1 VPRVSAR
8 IPEARPL
15 DPLPSISLPIALN
28 EELLDRG
35 VRFLAGRDSDL
46 AAVVEKWGPPPLWPR
61 DPGFPTLVYLILEQ
75 QVSLASAKAAYER
88 LLDRLHTA
96 FLPERFLT
104 LDARTL
110 KRIGFSRQKAG
121 YCRLLATCVLKNEL
135 DLEAIAR
142 LDDDAAR
149 AELTRIKGIGPW
161 TADVYLLM
169 ALKRPDVWPVG
180 DLALQ
185 KAARRVKRLRKHPS
199 PARLEKIGEAWRPW
213 RAVAARLLWHD
224 YLSRIADARRSA
236 Q

>member
-1 VPRVSAR
+1 VPLS
-8 IPEARPL
+8 L
-15 DPLPSISLPIALN
+15 D
-28 EELLDRG
+28 EELLRQG
-35 VRFLAGRDSDL
+35 VRHLAQRDADL
-46 AAVVEKWGPPPLWPR
+46 AAIVEKWGLPPLWPR
-61 DPGFPTLVYLILEQ
+61 EPGFPTLVYLILEQ
-75 QVSLASAKAAYER
+75 QVSLASAKAAYDR
-88 LLDRLHTA
+88 LLARINSPLV
-96 FLPERFLT
+96 PGRFLA

-121 YCRLLATCVLKNEL
+121 YCRLLATCVLKNDL

-142 LDDDAAR
+142 LDDDSAR
-149 AELTRIKGIGPW
+149 AELTRLKGIGPW

-199 PARLEKIGEAWRPW
+199 PARLEKIGEGWRPW

-224 YLSRIADARRSA
+224 YLSRAAEARRSA